1 MYHCKP
7 NHNLNS
13 THTGF
18 QGKDLINYFQKFKLW
33 DRMASKKFYL
43 HYLKIFKLL
52 LFEIFSRLS
61 SISQKGFHLL
71 EVILQLQ
78 IEEY

>member
-1 MYHCKP
+1 
-7 NHNLNS
+7 
-13 THTGF
+13 
-18 QGKDLINYFQKFKLW
+18 
-33 DRMASKKFYL
+33 MASKKFYL
-43 HYLKIFKLL
+43 HYFKFFKLL